1 MLSFSEFL
9 GFVCVCVCVCVGGWG
24 GGCVLFIY
32 IISISIIGVS
42 QERLNLITPN
52 QQIHD
57 FYK

>member
-1 MLSFSEFL
+1 M
-9 GFVCVCVCVCVGGWG
+9 